1 MEYQPNLE
9 RIDTQLFSTLYTS
22 DQVISELNEQ
32 TDKINDI
39 NNKIYSIKKY
49 INKSKSMY
57 KTITSWLYR
66 IDYFNLYNKYL
77 NYSVTTPEL
86 IEMEKIND
94 VICPEL
100 TEIEDNILNKLIILK
115 KRSIYINKTL
125 DKQNDALQTIQT
137 ISDIK
142 MLL

>member
-9 RIDTQLFSTLYTS
+9 RIDTKLLSTLYTS
-22 DQVISELNEQ
+22 EQVISELNEQ

-49 INKSKSMY
+49 INMSKSMY
-57 KTITSWLYR
+57 KTITSWIYR

-77 NYSVTTPEL
+77 NYSVTPPEL
-86 IEMEKIND
+86 IEMGQIND
-94 VICPEL
+94 AICPEL
-100 TEIEDNILNKLIILK
+100 TEIEDDILNKLIILK
-115 KRSIYINKTL
+115 ERSIYINKTL
-125 DKQNDALQTIQT
+125 DKQNDALQTMQI

-142 MLL
+142 MSL